1 MSRVIRR
8 ASRNDG
14 VFINCPFDTAYLPLF
29 EVLVFTIA
37 ACGFVPRCS
46 LEDSD
51 GSEVR
56 IDKILRLLR
65 GCRFAI
71 HDISCVELDSRQNLP
86 RFNMPFE
93 LGLDIGCKKFGG
105 RACASKRILILD
117 RERFRYQVFLSDIAG
132 QDIRAHGGDVD
143 TTVTIV
149 RNWLR
154 TASGRTS
161 IPGDIFIR
169 SKFAAF
175 ARALPKMCTDGHLN
189 RNALSYADL
198 LSFAQDWLEGSV
210 RAA

>member
-1 MSRVIRR
+1 VIRR
-8 ASRNDG
+8 ATRNDG
-14 VFINCPFDTAYLPLF
+14 VFINCPFDAAYLPLF

-46 LEDSD
+46 LEESD

-56 IDKILRLLR
+56 IDKILRLMR
-65 GCRFAI
+65 GSRYAI
-71 HDISCVELDSRQNLP
+71 HDISCVELDARQNLP

-105 RACASKRILILD
+105 NACAHKRILILD
-117 RERFRYQVFLSDIAG
+117 RDRFRCQIFLSDIAG

-143 TTVTIV
+143 TTVTVV

-154 TASGRTS
+154 SASGRRS
-161 IPGDIFIR
+161 IPGDEFIR

-175 ARALPKMCTDGHLN
+175 AAALPRMCRRGHLN

-198 LSFAQDWLEGSV
+198 LSFVQDWLEGAV
-210 RAA
+210 RGS